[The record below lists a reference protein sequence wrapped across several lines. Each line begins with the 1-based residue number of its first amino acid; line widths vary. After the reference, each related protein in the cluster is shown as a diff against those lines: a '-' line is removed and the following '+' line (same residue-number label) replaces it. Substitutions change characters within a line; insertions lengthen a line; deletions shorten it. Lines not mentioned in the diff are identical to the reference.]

1 MYYVLAKVPVVDGFT
16 WKKRSDRGKENG
28 SVVTSKTRIL
38 SDKNHN
44 WTMPLQKGP
53 YELGFDR
60 SYVTMEG
67 IQRSPYAFFRNGY
80 LDLPNNVTDYS
91 NLKEPDDIT
100 MWIKGSYKMHH
111 GKSKIASHGEGSKEW
126 DSTAYNMI
134 IVNETEKFLDE
145 HLQNSALSNKPF
157 FAYLPLGAAHQP
169 HSPPYRY
176 LDGSSVAGEYANSH
190 MDILGEIDKVVGS
203 LTQMLE
209 ERNLIDD
216 TIIIFTSDNGGIP
229 PTVSGQFG
237 HYSSG
242 PLRGHKGMIYE
253 GGTRVPFTIRWDK
266 GNIPRGETCS
276 RVIGLNDI
284 FATLCDLV
292 NVDIP
297 LNQAV
302 DSVSFANQIFD
313 STNNA
318 ERKSLGAWTY
328 KPRLTQSS
336 VRKGDYKL
344 IHNYNSGEMLLYN
357 LKDDIGETNNIINSN
372 KILALKL
379 FKQLKI
385 FGACYD
391 KSGFF
396 WMKEIKQKKSCKWFA
411 QNLNRCYRYLEGWY
425 NCRRTCGVKIK
436 CKKNRDLDT
445 TGRSKHQKF
454 NI

>member
-1 MYYVLAKVPVVDGFT
+1 VIDGFT
-16 WKKRSDRGKENG
+16 WKKRSGRRKENDG
-28 SVVTSKTRIL
+28 FAVNNKEIIL
-38 SDKNHN
+38 SDKNHD
-44 WTMPLQKGP
+44 WSMPLQQGP

-60 SYVTMEG
+60 SYITMEG
-67 IQRSPYAFFRNGY
+67 IQRCPYSFFRNGY
-80 LDLPNNVTDYS
+80 LNLPNNVTDYS
-91 NLKEPDDIT
+91 NLDEPDDIT
-100 MWIKGSYKMHH
+100 MWRKGSYKMPH
-111 GKSKIASHGEGSKEW
+111 GKSKIVSVGEGSKEW

-134 IVNETEKFLDE
+134 VVNETEKFIDE
-145 HLQNSALSNKPF
+145 HLQSNDLSKKPF

-169 HSPPYRY
+169 HSPPYHY
-176 LDGSSVAGEYANSH
+176 LDGSSVAGEYANGH

-203 LTQMLE
+203 LIHMLE
-209 ERNLIDD
+209 ERNIIDD

-229 PTVSGQFG
+229 PKVSGQFG

-253 GGTRVPFTIRWDK
+253 GGTRVPFTIRW
-266 GNIPRGETCS
+266 GNGDIPKGETRS
-276 RVIGLNDI
+276 RVIGLNDV
-284 FATLCDLV
+284 FATICNLV
-292 NVDIP
+292 NVNIP

-313 STNNA
+313 SANTA
-318 ERKSLGAWTY
+318 QRKSLGAWTY

-344 IHNYNSGEMLLYN
+344 IHNYNSGEMILYN
-357 LKDDIGETNNIINSN
+357 LKYDIGETKNIINSN

-379 FKQLKI
+379 FKQLKN

-391 KSGFF
+391 KAGYF

-411 QNLNRCYRYLEGWY
+411 QNPKRCYKYLEGWY

-436 CKKNRDLDT
+436 CKKKQDLDS
-445 TGRSKHQKF
+445 GRLKPQKLL
-454 NI
+454 